1 MYLVALIKLPNKAV
15 QESSTSIVQQAAGEV
30 HSGDEVS
37 LTLCSLVDAAL
48 FEVMISYSRN
58 QYRNNMILS

>member
-48 FEVMISYSRN
+48 FEVMISYSCESI
-58 QYRNNMILS
+58 QKYNNF